1 MPCGVCASTIK
12 KNLFHPKAG
21 AAKRSEFAAKLHQ
34 YEQLERRY
42 IIYMDES
49 GFSVDAPSESGYSS
63 IGTRCC
69 GCKDLHSRGG
79 VDAIGAIHHFKMLN
93 ICLFE
98 GNINADTFHA
108 WTTDRL
114 IPSLP
119 ESSVIV
125 MDNAAFHQRA
135 DTLKAI
141 RTKGYDVLFLP
152 TYSPDLNP
160 IEKEMGAG
168 EKHQKKAKM

>member
-1 MPCGVCASTIK
+1 MRTY
-12 KNLFHPKAG
+12 L
-21 AAKRSEFAAKLHQ
+21 KLHQ
-34 YEQLERRY
+34 YEQVERRP

-49 GFSVDAPSESGYSS
+49 GFSVDAPRERGYSS
-63 IGTRCC
+63 IATRCC
-69 GCKDLHSRGG
+69 GCKNLHSRGR
-79 VDAIGAIHHFKMLN
+79 VNAIGAIHHFKMLN
-93 ICLFE
+93 IYLFE
-98 GNINADTFHA
+98 GNINADIFHA
-108 WTTDRL
+108 WTADRL

-141 RTKGYDVLFLP
+141 RTKGYDVLFVP

-160 IEKEMGAG
+160 IEKKWAQA
-168 EKHQKKAKM
+168 KNIRKKRKCKPYQLFETFLV

>member
-1 MPCGVCASTIK
+1 
-12 KNLFHPKAG
+12 
-21 AAKRSEFAAKLHQ
+21 
-34 YEQLERRY
+34 
-42 IIYMDES
+42 MDES